1 MTSSVVVAT
10 VGVEEGGLGVVG
22 SWVMVETDLTSGLT
36 AVMEEVT
43 PGSTAEVVLR
53 IGAAVPVKSSQAFL
67 MSTFS

>member
-1 MTSSVVVAT
+1 M
-10 VGVEEGGLGVVG
+10 GVEEGGLGVVG

-36 AVMEEVT
+36 AEMEEVT

-53 IGAAVPVKSSQAFL
+53 IGAAVPVKSSHAFL